1 MLNSKDVKVT
11 AIIIAAGSGKR
22 MKSST
27 PKQFLLL
34 EGKPI
39 IWHTLSVFQD
49 CEIVEEIVL
58 VANRED
64 IPFLEDFKKVK
75 KVVPGGWRRQDSSLK
90 GLEAAG
96 SEAED
101 IVIFHDGVRPFVRR
115 ETILECVRE
124 VKRTG
129 AAICA
134 LRPKETVKVGTE
146 GNLVRETLDRKNL
159 WLVQTPQ
166 VFKADLIR
174 RGFEN
179 AKEKELEVTDEAML
193 IEQLGY
199 PVKIVE
205 GDEENIKI
213 TTPDDLILAKAILKG
228 RECELA

>member
-1 MLNSKDVKVT
+1 MLHSKGVKVS
-11 AIIIAAGSGKR
+11 AIIVAAGRGKR

-34 EGKPI
+34 EGKPVL
-39 IWHTLSVFQD
+39 WHALSVFED

-58 VANRED
+58 VANRCD

-75 KVVPGGWRRQDSSLK
+75 KVVAGGRRRQDSSLN
-90 GLEAAG
+90 GLRAAG

-115 ETILECVRE
+115 ETILACVRE
-124 VKRTG
+124 AKRTG

-146 GNLVRETLDRKNL
+146 GNLVKETLDRKNL

-166 VFKADLIR
+166 AFKADLIR
-174 RGFEN
+174 KGFEN

-193 IEQLGY
+193 IEKLGHS
-199 PVKIVE
+199 VKIVE

-213 TTPDDLILAKAILKG
+213 TTPDDLILARAILKK
-228 RECELA
+228 RK